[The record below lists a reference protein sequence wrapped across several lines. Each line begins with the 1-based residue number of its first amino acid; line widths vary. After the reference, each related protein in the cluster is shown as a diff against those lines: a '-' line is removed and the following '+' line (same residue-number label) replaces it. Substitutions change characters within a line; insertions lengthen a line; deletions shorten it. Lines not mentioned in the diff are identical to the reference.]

1 LKGLWGQVAIHSNH
15 QQRCENYVQ
24 LAALIAKTLVGEA
37 RRTWR
42 AIIISTLIRRFN
54 QWAVDRARKEEKER
68 VEKLNKVQQLL
79 FEQNLPHKF
88 HKVRRIDRVYG
99 SQRLEYYIDFIRKF
113 LKDRKMMKEIIS
125 EADYDRIKDSI
136 ATTKNKASADEL
148 RHKTTA
154 FEDSVKEGLRQYKA
168 ELPKGFKM
176 TAEMGGKL
184 LLSVLTAKD
193 GYTDHMIAEFLARN
207 LHTDK
212 DFIKE
217 YGGGL
222 DTMEKIQKKKKPP
235 VNFSILKAAVKKHE
249 ATKEAEDNI
258 YKTIDEALKNVNG
271 IVPYSDELKVVHRRQ
286 TEVIEELH
294 LE

>member
-1 LKGLWGQVAIHSNH
+1 M
-15 QQRCENYVQ
+15 
-24 LAALIAKTLVGEA
+24 
-37 RRTWR
+37 
-42 AIIISTLIRRFN
+42 
-54 QWAVDRARKEEKER
+54 
-68 VEKLNKVQQLL
+68 EKLNKVQQLL

-113 LKDRKMMKEIIS
+113 LKDRKMMKETIS

-193 GYTDHMIAEFLARN
+193 GYTDHMIAEFLARD
-207 LHTDK
+207 LHTNK
-212 DFIKE
+212 DFIKV
-217 YGGGL
+217 YGDGL
-222 DTMEKIQKKKKPP
+222 DTAEKITKKKKPHI
-235 VNFSILKAAVKKHE
+235 NFSVLKAAVKKHE

-271 IVPYSDELKVVHRRQ
+271 IVPYSEELKVVHRRQ